1 MGRQYSRRVW
11 VKLGAMASKPVRIS
25 LVIPAYN
32 EEAYLPALLQSVEA
46 ARQRYVHGADR
57 IEVIVGDNLSTDRT
71 AAIAR
76 GFGYLVAS
84 VEKRC
89 IGAARNGGAN
99 VATGEILCFID
110 ADSRIEPETFNAI
123 DAVMQ
128 TGKVAIGATGVV
140 PDRTSAG
147 IRATIVIFEVVGRMI
162 GLDTGVIFCRRE
174 DFVAIGGYD
183 ETRLA
188 AEDVDLLF
196 RLKAYGRK
204 QGRRF
209 VRLPAVRAVTSA
221 RKFDTHG
228 DWHALRIG
236 LRVAWQMLFD
246 RKNFDRYAKSYWYD
260 VR

>member
-1 MGRQYSRRVW
+1 M
-11 VKLGAMASKPVRIS
+11 RIS

-76 GFGYLVAS
+76 EFGYRAVA

-89 IGAARNGGAN
+89 IGAVRNGAAS
-99 VATGEILCFID
+99 VASGEILCFID
-110 ADSRIEPETFNAI
+110 ADSRIDPETFNAI
-123 DAVMQ
+123 DDAMQ
-128 TGKVAIGATGVV
+128 TGKVSIGATGVV
-140 PDRTSAG
+140 PDRTSVG
-147 IRATIVIFEVVGRMI
+147 IRATIVIFEAIGRLTGM
-162 GLDTGVIFCRRE
+162 DTGVVFCRRE
-174 DFVAIGGYD
+174 DFAAVGGYD

-188 AEDVDLLF
+188 AEDIDLLV

-228 DWHALRIG
+228 DWHAIRIC
-236 LRVAWQMLFD
+236 LRVTWQMLFD
-246 RKNFDRYAKSYWYD
+246 KKNFERYAKSYWYD

>member
-1 MGRQYSRRVW
+1 MDSN
-11 VKLGAMASKPVRIS
+11 PIRIS
-25 LVIPAYN
+25 LVVPAYN

-46 ARQRYVHGADR
+46 ARQAYEGGADR
-57 IEVIVGDNLSTDRT
+57 IEVIVADNRSTDRT

-76 GFGYLVAS
+76 ESGYRAVA

-89 IGAARNGGAN
+89 IAAARNGGAN
-99 VATGEILCFID
+99 MATGEILCFID
-110 ADSRIEPETFNAI
+110 ADSRIDPETFNAI
-123 DAVMQ
+123 DASMQ

-147 IRATIVIFEVVGRMI
+147 IRATIVIFEFIGRLM

-188 AEDVDLLF
+188 AEDVDLLV
-196 RLKAYGRK
+196 RMKAYGRK

-209 VRLPAVRAVTSA
+209 VRLPAVKAITSA
-221 RKFDTHG
+221 RKFDAHG
-228 DWHALRIG
+228 DWHAMRIG
-236 LRVAWQMLFD
+236 LRFAWHMLFD
-246 RKNFDRYAKSYWYD
+246 KANFDRHAKRYWYD

>member
-1 MGRQYSRRVW
+1 VES
-11 VKLGAMASKPVRIS
+11 SPIRIS

-32 EEAYLPALLQSVEA
+32 EEAFLPALLQSVEA

-57 IEVIVGDNLSTDRT
+57 IEVIVGDNMSTDRT

-76 GFGYLVAS
+76 EFGYIAVS

-89 IGAARNGGAN
+89 IGAARNGGAS
-99 VATGEILCFID
+99 VASGEILCFID
-110 ADSRIEPETFNAI
+110 ADSRIDPETFNAI
-123 DAVMQ
+123 DEVMQ
-128 TGKVAIGATGVV
+128 TGKVSIGATGVV

-147 IRATIVIFEVVGRMI
+147 IRATILIFEVIGRLTGM
-162 GLDTGVIFCRRE
+162 DTGVIFCRRE

-188 AEDVDLLF
+188 AEDVDLLV

-209 VRLPAVRAVTSA
+209 VRLPAVKAVTSA
-221 RKFDTHG
+221 RKFDAHG
-228 DWHALRIG
+228 DWHAVRIFLRTT
-236 LRVAWQMLFD
+236 WQMLFD
-246 RKNFDRYAKSYWYD
+246 KKNFNRFAKRYWYD